1 MGISAHHCQGIATH
15 RCVSSCV
22 GAQLA
27 GLYDSLPLQQCGG
40 CRDYPIGVLEGPN
53 RHAPN
58 AVSVFLHCAVSDR
71 ASAGAYSGETQ
82 RSGGLIVKRCSPL
95 FSAAD
100 AKGEGT
106 ACAAPRGAPGSTRR
120 SPAGLDISDL
130 EKRAAAYFQKGLAD
144 SSHRTYRSGENRY
157 LRFCQLYDCAPLPV
171 SEDSLCKFV
180 SYLGGVGLKHRTI
193 KTYLSGVRFLQIR
206 AGYPD
211 FFRGTHT
218 PRLDYTLRG
227 VKRVEAEQGGSQ
239 DRRLPVTPSLLRRMR
254 GVWAS
259 RSSDPDVKMLWAACC
274 LGFFGFL
281 RVGEM
286 TAPQQG
292 VFDPD
297 VHLGFADIAVDD
309 PVTPS
314 FIRVTIKQSKTD
326 PFRQGVQLFI
336 GRTQSDLC
344 PVAAMLGYLDV
355 RGSGPGPLFRFV
367 DGAGLTRSRFVAQ
380 IREALRAAGV
390 DESRYNGHSFRI
402 GAATTA
408 AARGIEDCVIKTL
421 GRWESAAYLQ
431 YVRIPRRELT
441 GYSRLL
447 GAPEKDF

>member
-1 MGISAHHCQGIATH
+1 M
-15 RCVSSCV
+15 
-22 GAQLA
+22 
-27 GLYDSLPLQQCGG
+27 
-40 CRDYPIGVLEGPN
+40 
-53 RHAPN
+53 
-58 AVSVFLHCAVSDR
+58 
-71 ASAGAYSGETQ
+71 
-82 RSGGLIVKRCSPL
+82 
-95 FSAAD
+95 
-100 AKGEGT
+100 
-106 ACAAPRGAPGSTRR
+106 
-120 SPAGLDISDL
+120 
-130 EKRAAAYFQKGLAD
+130 
-144 SSHRTYRSGENRY
+144 
-157 LRFCQLYDCAPLPV
+157 
-171 SEDSLCKFV
+171 

-367 DGAGLTRSRFVAQ
+367 LV
-380 IREALRAAGV
+380 
-390 DESRYNGHSFRI
+390 
-402 GAATTA
+402 
-408 AARGIEDCVIKTL
+408 
-421 GRWESAAYLQ
+421 
-431 YVRIPRRELT
+431 
-441 GYSRLL
+441 
-447 GAPEKDF
+447 

>member
-1 MGISAHHCQGIATH
+1 
-15 RCVSSCV
+15 
-22 GAQLA
+22 
-27 GLYDSLPLQQCGG
+27 
-40 CRDYPIGVLEGPN
+40 
-53 RHAPN
+53 
-58 AVSVFLHCAVSDR
+58 
-71 ASAGAYSGETQ
+71 
-82 RSGGLIVKRCSPL
+82 
-95 FSAAD
+95 
-100 AKGEGT
+100 
-106 ACAAPRGAPGSTRR
+106 
-120 SPAGLDISDL
+120 
-130 EKRAAAYFQKGLAD
+130 
-144 SSHRTYRSGENRY
+144 
-157 LRFCQLYDCAPLPV
+157 
-171 SEDSLCKFV
+171 
-180 SYLGGVGLKHRTI
+180 
-193 KTYLSGVRFLQIR
+193 
-206 AGYPD
+206 
-211 FFRGTHT
+211 
-218 PRLDYTLRG
+218 
-227 VKRVEAEQGGSQ
+227 
-239 DRRLPVTPSLLRRMR
+239 MR

-380 IREALRAAGV
+380 IREALRVAGV

-421 GRWESAAYLQ
+421 GRWESTAYLQ
-431 YVRIPRRELT
+431 YVRIPRRPAHWLLPTAGSPGE
-441 GYSRLL
+441 RLL
-447 GAPEKDF
+447 IVIVLSFISVLVRYDPFSSGLVYVCGRLGGRRVSTRPWAGLEGVLPFQRSSPLRLSTGGTP